1 MTVLTV
7 RDAAGLQ
14 ALAHPLRVRALEQLR
29 EPASAAEVARRIGE
43 GRQKVN
49 YHLKELLKAGLVEEA
64 GERRAGNFVET
75 LYRSVADAFVVSPE
89 VAWSDPRRTEA
100 LRDQHSLEQLVTLG
114 ERLQR
119 DAVAL
124 LDRAAFDGETIASA
138 SVLAEVGFA
147 TEEDRTGFLR
157 EYLATVRH
165 LTDRYGSPGG
175 TRYLV
180 ATAAYP
186 DPREEG

>member
-1 MTVLTV
+1 VTVLTV
-7 RDAAGLQ
+7 RDGTGLQ

-29 EPASAAEVARRIGE
+29 EPASAAEVARRLGE
-43 GRQKVN
+43 PRQKVN
-49 YHLKELLKAGLVEEA
+49 YHLKELVKAGLVREV

-100 LRDQHSLEQLVTLG
+100 MRHQHSLEQLVSLG

-119 DAVAL
+119 DAASL

-138 SVLAEVGFA
+138 SVVAEVGFS
-147 TEEDRTGFLR
+147 TEEDRAGFLR
-157 EYLATVRH
+157 DYLAAMRR
-165 LTDRYGSPGG
+165 LTERYGSAGG
-175 TRYLV
+175 TRYRV
-180 ATAAYP
+180 AAAAYP
-186 DPREEG
+186 DPGEE